1 MSAKHPTSQNRLDWI
16 DYTKGLAILAIVI
29 FHFFQNYPDRI
40 NLVSILDRNG
50 ARLGFAAVDIFFV
63 IAGFNTSYSLAAIA
77 QKNGGEQVK
86 TNWKLWLKKRLSR
99 LYPTYWLAIT
109 LSCLLFYLFSAIK
122 IKSLFDFL
130 LIIIGFPGYA
140 RFKTLNPGFWFFSVI
155 LQAYLAMP
163 LIFYICK
170 SKPKKILVLGLLI
183 GILTKLACF
192 VVDNKSGLF
201 GFLLQN
207 NFLGSYLFQ
216 LSLGIYWG
224 FIYYSQQSFR
234 KVDVTI
240 TSFVF
245 AIGSALYLVMAVSK
259 RDILYMLGFDMFF
272 TPFFIISLYWIFV
285 KLSKHKRASYGLK
298 LLALAGVYSYQIYL
312 IHQPLL
318 FVLLPYLKKNIP
330 LDAYP
335 LLLLSIIAT
344 IVMITVYVIAFTQLE
359 ALLRKIVGK
368 IRTKPV

>member
-1 MSAKHPTSQNRLDWI
+1 MSAKQPTLQSRLYWI

-40 NLVSILDRNG
+40 NLVTILDRNG

-77 QKNGGEQVK
+77 QKNLAEPVK
-86 TNWKLWLKKRLSR
+86 TNWKLWLKKRLFR
-99 LYPTYWLAIT
+99 LYPTYWLAIA
-109 LSCLLFYLFSAIK
+109 LSCLIFYLFGVIK
-122 IKSLFDFL
+122 IKSFVDFI

-155 LQAYLAMP
+155 LQAYLVMP
-163 LIFYICK
+163 LIFYISK
-170 SKPKKILVLGLLI
+170 SKPQKIITLGLLI

-207 NFLGSYLFQ
+207 NFLGSYFFQ

-245 AIGSALYLVMAVSK
+245 AIGIAIYLVMDLSK
-259 RDILYMLGFDMFF
+259 RDILYMLGFDMVF
-272 TPFFIISLYWIFV
+272 TPFFLIALSWLFGG
-285 KLSKHKRASYGLK
+285 LSKRDWASYGLK

-318 FVLLPYLKKNIP
+318 FVLLPSLKKNIP

-359 ALLRKIVGK
+359 DLLRKIVGK